1 MLHMVVLNHTS
12 DNCPGVSM
20 LIRDRVLT
28 MFNTLEDVL
37 NKHSCSLVGSWINK
51 SSHVTFF
58 LVDGPDS
65 HTVDSLLVDFGLA
78 VWNQAVIYPVI
89 DFEQAVLGLPTG

>member
-12 DNCPGVSM
+12 DNCPGVSIP
-20 LIRDRVLT
+20 IRDRVLT

-37 NKHSCSLVGSWINK
+37 NRHSCSLVGSWINN

-65 HTVDSLLVDFGLA
+65 HAVDSLLVDFGLA

-89 DFEQAVLGLPTG
+89 DFEQAVSGLPTG